1 MKFALVY
8 FALSGVYSF
17 DFAQVAKNSQIG
29 ETQSTTEGKVDQM
42 SLSDKTDR
50 ISSCDFC
57 EAELLLEK
65 KKNGKWQ
72 VGAQNMRSALTN
84 QTRSLIACQ
93 RNLDDIGAKLLTE
106 KSSVD
111 ICEEKLHNLEVSVQN
126 CGKKLQLCDSL
137 TGQEKSSVDICEE
150 KLHNLEV
157 SVQNCGKKLQLCD
170 SLTGQE
176 KSSVDIC
183 EEKLHN
189 LEVSVQ
195 NCGKK
200 VQLCDSL
207 TGQEKSSVNCG
218 KKLQLC
224 NVTLSTVAK
233 HAETL
238 QSTVSNYKRSL
249 KLCEQKNGQLE
260 SARRRNLEERSGNAT
275 VDLSKQCQVELKNLL
290 FIQNYKTLTVDL
302 SKQCYYSYKT
312 TKLYFDFSGCGQ
324 DEGVLQGTNQATKFE
339 VWHIWMCVCSIC
351 DIHHCWTFNFQ
362 MEAAQGFDE
371 VSHEPF
377 ASSKFT
383 LSH

>member
-65 KKNGKWQ
+65 KKNSKWQ

-137 TGQEKSSVDICEE
+137 TGQEER
-150 KLHNLEV
+150 
-157 SVQNCGKKLQLCD
+157 
-170 SLTGQE
+170 
-176 KSSVDIC
+176 SVDIC

>member
-29 ETQSTTEGKVDQM
+29 ETQSTTEGSEVDQM

-65 KKNGKWQ
+65 KKNSKWQ

-137 TGQEKSSVDICEE
+137 TGQEKSSV
-150 KLHNLEV
+150 
-157 SVQNCGKKLQLCD
+157 
-170 SLTGQE
+170 
-176 KSSVDIC
+176 
-183 EEKLHN
+183 
-189 LEVSVQ
+189 
-195 NCGKK
+195 
-200 VQLCDSL
+200 
-207 TGQEKSSVNCG
+207 NCG

-224 NVTLSTVAK
+224 NV
-233 HAETL
+233 
-238 QSTVSNYKRSL
+238 
-249 KLCEQKNGQLE
+249 
-260 SARRRNLEERSGNAT
+260 RRRNLEERSGNAT
-275 VDLSKQCQVELKNLL
+275 VDPSKQCQVELKNLL

-302 SKQCYYSYKT
+302 SRQCYYSYKT
-312 TKLYFDFSGCGQ
+312 TKLYFDFLGCGQ

-351 DIHHCWTFNFQ
+351 DTHHCRTFNFQ

>member
-1 MKFALVY
+1 M
-8 FALSGVYSF
+8 
-17 DFAQVAKNSQIG
+17 
-29 ETQSTTEGKVDQM
+29 
-42 SLSDKTDR
+42 
-50 ISSCDFC
+50 
-57 EAELLLEK
+57 
-65 KKNGKWQ
+65 
-72 VGAQNMRSALTN
+72 
-84 QTRSLIACQ
+84 
-93 RNLDDIGAKLLTE
+93 
-106 KSSVD
+106 
-111 ICEEKLHNLEVSVQN
+111 
-126 CGKKLQLCDSL
+126 
-137 TGQEKSSVDICEE
+137 
-150 KLHNLEV
+150 
-157 SVQNCGKKLQLCD
+157 
-170 SLTGQE
+170 
-176 KSSVDIC
+176 
-183 EEKLHN
+183 
-189 LEVSVQ
+189 
-195 NCGKK
+195 
-200 VQLCDSL
+200 
-207 TGQEKSSVNCG
+207 
-218 KKLQLC
+218 
-224 NVTLSTVAK
+224 TLSTVAK

>member
-126 CGKKLQLCDSL
+126 CGKKL
-137 TGQEKSSVDICEE
+137 
-150 KLHNLEV
+150 
-157 SVQNCGKKLQLCD
+157 
-170 SLTGQE
+170 
-176 KSSVDIC
+176 
-183 EEKLHN
+183 
-189 LEVSVQ
+189 
-195 NCGKK
+195 
-200 VQLCDSL
+200 QLCDSL

-351 DIHHCWTFNFQ
+351 DTHHCRTFNFQ